1 MNVLGEK
8 INLVS
13 FVIVAQER
21 EGERE
26 REKER
31 GRKCLR
37 ANLFMQNEYI
47 FYKWSI
53 NRFKYA

>member
-13 FVIVAQER
+13 FVIVAQEL
-21 EGERE
+21 ERE
-26 REKER
+26 REREGEGEKVL
-31 GRKCLR
+31 K

>member
-21 EGERE
+21 DRE
-26 REKER
+26 RDKER

>member
-13 FVIVAQER
+13 FVIVAQES
-21 EGERE
+21 E

-31 GRKCLR
+31 IGRGGRKCLK

-47 FYKWSI
+47 FYKWWI
-53 NRFKYA
+53 NIFKYA